1 MKNYKKILIVLA
13 IILVVSSVISGIAY
27 MVIKNSAPTYLDYMP
42 PVEEGKMS
50 IEMYRVQKVLPF
62 VLFDL
67 IFSIASV
74 VVLFMTKVL
83 GKKALD
89 IILAIFIVII
99 PIIVLFLSTNTLL
112 IEKVVAVY

>member
-13 IILVVSSVISGIAY
+13 IILVISSVISGIAY

-112 IEKVVAVY
+112 IEKVEAVY

>member
-13 IILVVSSVISGIAY
+13 IILVISSVISGIAY

>member
-13 IILVVSSVISGIAY
+13 IILVISSVISGIAY

-112 IEKVVAVY
+112 IEKVVAVS

>member
-13 IILVVSSVISGIAY
+13 IILVISSVISGIAY
-27 MVIKNSAPTYLDYMP
+27 MVIKNSAPTYLNYMP

-74 VVLFMTKVL
+74 VLLFMTKVL

>member
-13 IILVVSSVISGIAY
+13 IILVISSVISGIAY

-74 VVLFMTKVL
+74 VVLFTTKVL

>member
-13 IILVVSSVISGIAY
+13 IILVISSVISGIAY

-50 IEMYRVQKVLPF
+50 IEMYRVQKVLPL

>member
-13 IILVVSSVISGIAY
+13 IILVISSVISGIAY

-89 IILAIFIVII
+89 IIHAIFIVII

>member
-13 IILVVSSVISGIAY
+13 IILVISSVISGIAY

-50 IEMYRVQKVLPF
+50 IEVYRVQKVLPF

>member
-1 MKNYKKILIVLA
+1 
-13 IILVVSSVISGIAY
+13 
-27 MVIKNSAPTYLDYMP
+27 
-42 PVEEGKMS
+42 
-50 IEMYRVQKVLPF
+50 
-62 VLFDL
+62 
-67 IFSIASV
+67 
-74 VVLFMTKVL
+74 MTKVL

>member
-13 IILVVSSVISGIAY
+13 IILVISSVISGIAY
-27 MVIKNSAPTYLDYMP
+27 MVIKNSAPTYLNYMP

-50 IEMYRVQKVLPF
+50 IEMYRVQKILPF

-83 GKKALD
+83 DKKALD

>member
-13 IILVVSSVISGIAY
+13 IILVISSVISGIAY

-74 VVLFMTKVL
+74 VLLFMTKVL

>member
-13 IILVVSSVISGIAY
+13 IILVISSVISGIAY

-99 PIIVLFLSTNTLL
+99 PIIVLFLYERPCL
-112 IEKVVAVY
+112 